1 MIYKEEN
8 GQIVVRLNCQEEIFD
23 VINALDLYSR
33 IWIGQLLEID
43 NQMIWLKEKLYETD
57 SAAKMTPFFVN
68 IRNRILPGSLTDIG
82 NTLHSSYGIFSKKID
97 RRARIAY
104 DMQQVIRYTSAWYFH
119 PDGGHSVDFGT
130 PMQAEETVK
139 MPTANCFADDHETGM
154 EIRLTCLSQLEV
166 FKKAL
171 SAKIYP
177 AKMIHTGSVAEVQGE
192 GKRLANNRNLLEK
205 FSICP
210 VYTGMN
216 LPTGKYRVAHG
227 NPPRMHGDGPFRS
240 FHTRFRRESTPYAR
254 G

>member
-8 GQIVVRLNCQEEIFD
+8 GQIVVRLNCQEEISD

-57 SAAKMTPFFVN
+57 SAAKMTPFFLN
-68 IRNRILPGSLTDIG
+68 IRNHILPGALTNIG

-139 MPTANCFADDHETGM
+139 MPAANCIAHEYETGM
-154 EIRLTCLSQLEV
+154 EIHLTCLSQLEV
-166 FKKAL
+166 FKEAIAVLGCLYGGKICDLFAHYTKDADAL
-171 SAKIYP
+171 TVARHIEQYYSGLKDKDELPKISDSL
-177 AKMIHTGSVAEVQGE
+177 IAE
-192 GKRLANNRNLLEK
+192 A
-205 FSICP
+205 
-210 VYTGMN
+210 
-216 LPTGKYRVAHG
+216 
-227 NPPRMHGDGPFRS
+227 
-240 FHTRFRRESTPYAR
+240 
-254 G
+254 